1 MHIVLKPFL
10 QHSLRV
16 CIVSHGE
23 SWNRDDGCVSV
34 YLVSWLALVSLRRK
48 KTCCVC
54 AASMRSWCRRVWEQT
69 DAAEN
74 DTGPRDAEITNWGQA
89 PRNDRA
95 QTTMESTPVRSTRAS
110 SGSLSPPTPSP
121 PRISATLPPQAQQAR
136 FANKSARAAGLESGS
151 DSSELT
157 DEDEVALR
165 AKHKKKRG
173 RKPRRSAPNNLGNTA
188 AQEQP
193 PPARRPHSRGTSEST
208 VNGAQ
213 NGGGSGSGGTSV
225 SGSQTHSNSRS
236 SRRNGGLVPPTMWE
250 WAYKKNKPTA
260 NGLGLEIA
268 PRDGSPTRSHSSDPE
283 RIKPIDSAQ
292 VSLSFG
298 LLQIARSLD
307 GCSSSAT
314 EKSTRSHPSQPL
326 VSPPFEDRTNHYLR
340 LSVQASL
347 RPHGL
352 PPMTT

>member
-1 MHIVLKPFL
+1 
-10 QHSLRV
+10 
-16 CIVSHGE
+16 
-23 SWNRDDGCVSV
+23 
-34 YLVSWLALVSLRRK
+34 
-48 KTCCVC
+48 
-54 AASMRSWCRRVWEQT
+54 
-69 DAAEN
+69 
-74 DTGPRDAEITNWGQA
+74 
-89 PRNDRA
+89 
-95 QTTMESTPVRSTRAS
+95 MESTPARSNRAS

-121 PRISATLPPQAQQAR
+121 PRLSATLPPQAQQAR

-173 RKPRRSAPNNLGNTA
+173 RKPRKSVLNNLGNTT

-236 SRRNGGLVPPTMWE
+236 SRRSGVLVPPTMWE
-250 WAYKKNKPTA
+250 WAYKKNKPTV

-268 PRDGSPTRSHSSDPE
+268 PRDGSPSRSHSSGPE
-283 RIKPIDSAQ
+283 RTKP
-292 VSLSFG
+292 
-298 LLQIARSLD
+298 LD
-307 GCSSSAT
+307 
-314 EKSTRSHPSQPL
+314 
-326 VSPPFEDRTNHYLR
+326 
-340 LSVQASL
+340 SVQLSDGEIDEITPVTATSEPALRRQDKPLSASERPGLATSL
-347 RPHGL
+347 RPATDDNVDTPLSGINSEFIFCPKYSFFAL
-352 PPMTT
+352 SLVCS